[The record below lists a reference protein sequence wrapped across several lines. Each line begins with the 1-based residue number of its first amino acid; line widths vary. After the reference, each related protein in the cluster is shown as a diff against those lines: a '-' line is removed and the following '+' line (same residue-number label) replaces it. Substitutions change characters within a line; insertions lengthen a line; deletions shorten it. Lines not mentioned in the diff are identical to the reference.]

1 MNNLR
6 ILIVED
12 DPVTRGFLEKKLK
25 KAGYEIDTAENG
37 VKAVDLISGH
47 YFDVVLT
54 DLMMP
59 GGVDGIGVLEST
71 KAKHNQTEVILITAY
86 ATVDNAVEA
95 MKKGACDYL
104 GKPINFDELMLR
116 LEKISTMKSLAKD
129 ATDLREAMDV
139 TERNAAQTI
148 QGLELMVSELQHK
161 ILEIKRILSQEN
173 IDPHERIKL
182 ALETSSSYCSPYKRK
197 IG

>member
-71 KAKHNQTEVILITAY
+71 KAKHNQTEVILMTGY
-86 ATVDNAVEA
+86 GSVDNAVEA
-95 MKKGACDYL
+95 MKKGASDYL
-104 GKPINFDELMLR
+104 EKPINFDELKLR
-116 LEKISTMKSLAKD
+116 LDKISTMKSLAKD

-139 TERNAAQTI
+139 TERNAAQSI
-148 QGLELMVSELQHK
+148 QDLELMVSELKHKLVEIEK
-161 ILEIKRILSQEN
+161 ILSEEDAQ
-173 IDPHERIKL
+173 DHERIKR
-182 ALETSSSYCSPYKRK
+182 ALEMLTPPA
-197 IG
+197 G